1 MNAVFEWHSSFLLLQ
16 QRVRLVGFLLEALL
30 KWMVILTVLDGL
42 GSSSSKVF
50 LLSPLQS
57 LLTGPSTTILARK
70 YHQIESRSLRLTYC
84 VSAKFLTEPER
95 DEVER
100 RLKADRH
107 SLADEFDLKYVLHAL
122 KDWKIYVHMF
132 ITIGIYTPLYSI
144 SLFLPTIVKN
154 LGYTNNTAQLMTV
167 PPYVVACFF
176 TIGAGYAADKMK
188 QRGIF
193 MLIFEAVAIIG
204 FALLLGSGKPH
215 VQYTGT
221 FFAASGIYPLV
232 PMGVAW
238 NGNNI
243 GGSLK
248 RGVGIAMHVGF
259 GNLGGTISAF
269 IYLTKY
275 APRFKP
281 GHSALIGTVSMSFV
295 LTLFMTIWLRG
306 ENKRRD
312 ESAKSLNLTPEDWTE
327 SQKEEEREKGDYAK
341 FFRYTV

>member
-1 MNAVFEWHSSFLLLQ
+1 MLL
-16 QRVRLVGFLLEALL
+16 
-30 KWMVILTVLDGL
+30 
-42 GSSSSKVF
+42 
-50 LLSPLQS
+50 
-57 LLTGPSTTILARK
+57 
-70 YHQIESRSLRLTYC
+70 
-84 VSAKFLTEPER
+84 SAKFLTTPER
-95 DEVER
+95 NEVER

-107 SLADEFDLKYVLHAL
+107 SLADEFNIKYAKDAL

-154 LGYTNNTAQLMTV
+154 LGYTNNKAQLMTV

-176 TIGAGYAADKMK
+176 TIGAGYAADKFK
-188 QRGIF
+188 QRGVF
-193 MLIFEAVAIIG
+193 MLIFEVVAIIG
-204 FALLLGSGKPH
+204 FTLLISSGKPH
-215 VQYTGT
+215 VQYAGT

-248 RGVGIAMHVGF
+248 RGVGIAMHVGC
-259 GNLGGTISAF
+259 GNLGGTIAAF
-269 IYLTKY
+269 IYLAQYK
-275 APRFKP
+275 PRFIP
-281 GHSALIGTVSMSFV
+281 GHAALIGTVSMSFV

-312 ESAKSLNLTPEDWTE
+312 EEARTHNLSPENWSE
-327 SQKEEEREKGDYAK
+327 AQREEEREKGDHAK